1 MSFAALGLPER
12 HRFGWIVLVTLGGA
26 LCGLFILLLTV
37 LPARWATLGILGT
50 MVPFVA
56 LLTGNV
62 QRFFLATLVFTLP
75 IQLDITIRHSGHLG
89 GAAGFIIS
97 LYDITLAVLYLL
109 WISELVRNRS
119 VKINFFPRISLP
131 FFCLIGM
138 ATLSM
143 ANASFPGLS
152 LFEIV
157 QVLKMYLGFLYV
169 ANNIKSRKEI
179 QFVVALLLLGLFLE
193 SLLGLAQYKFD
204 RLFVPSILGGAE
216 KLRYIR
222 LGEPLSRVSG
232 TWASYNDFAWYLTF
246 MLPIS
251 MSLLF
256 SRIRAIYKLM
266 CGLTLI
272 AGIAT
277 LIGTLSRAGWYSLG
291 IAILIVSLLHFSKT
305 KGKAGL
311 GNFSSSLVGGLIIIL
326 IIVTVNPRFLNIVN
340 RRIFGED
347 YGAAWS
353 RIPLMQVAYSIIRA
367 HPLSGVG
374 INNYTEVMQDYDTT
388 DIRITTITR
397 HQVHNIFLQIAAEM
411 GVIGLAIFVWLISM
425 VYKEGLR
432 YIKSSE
438 NLMSAMVI
446 GVIAG
451 ITAFLIHGLVDAA
464 SLGNH
469 LFLIF
474 WLFTG
479 IIVAIRKIESEAKS
493 PVRGYYQHPVFRLR
507 S

>member
-1 MSFAALGLPER
+1 MSFFPLEITER
-12 HRFGWIVLVTLGGA
+12 YRFGWMVLVTLGGI

-37 LPARWATLGILGT
+37 LPPRWATLGILGT

-56 LLTGNV
+56 LVTGNV
-62 QRFFLATLVFTLP
+62 KRFFLAMLIFTLP

-109 WISELVRNRS
+109 WISEIVRNKN

-143 ANASFPGLS
+143 VNASFPELS

-193 SLLGLAQYKFD
+193 SILGLAQYKFD
-204 RLFVPSILGGAE
+204 RPFVPSILGGPE
-216 KLRYIR
+216 KLGYIR
-222 LGEPLSRVSG
+222 LGEPLSRISG

-251 MSLLF
+251 LSLLF
-256 SRIRAIYKLM
+256 SRIKGIYKSM

-272 AGIAT
+272 VGIGA
-277 LIGTLSRAGWYSLG
+277 LICTLSRAGWSSFMM
-291 IAILIVSLLHFSKT
+291 AILIVVLLSFAKS
-305 KGKAGL
+305 KGKTGL
-311 GNFSSSLVGGLIIIL
+311 NNFTASIFAILIIIS
-326 IIVTVNPRFLNIVN
+326 IIVTVNPKFLNIVN
-340 RRIFGED
+340 RRMFSDD
-347 YGAAWS
+347 YDAARS
-353 RIPLMQVAYSIIRA
+353 RIPQMQVASNIIIA
-367 HPLSGVG
+367 HPVLGVG
-374 INNYTEVMQDYDTT
+374 LNNYTEVMQDYDTT
-388 DIRITTITR
+388 DIGLTSITR
-397 HQVHNIFLQIAAEM
+397 HQVHNIFLQIGAEM
-411 GVIGLAIFVWLISM
+411 GIIGLAIFVWLISM
-425 VYKEGLR
+425 VYKEGLS
-432 YIKSSE
+432 YFKESE
-438 NLMSAMVI
+438 GSMSAIVI
-446 GVIAG
+446 GLIAG
-451 ITAFLIHGLVDAA
+451 ITAFLIHGLADAA

-469 LFLIF
+469 LFATF
-474 WLFTG
+474 WFFTG
-479 IIVAIRKIESEAKS
+479 IIIAIRKIELETKPS
-493 PVRGYYQHPVFRLR
+493 VI
-507 S
+507 